1 MKWVL
6 VELEPNL
13 FSLLKINLWGENMLE
28 DKIGHRG
35 EGIEDSEI
43 RVRLDP
49 IEYDVGIKVG
59 GLSIDRDGGDP
70 VIA

>member
-1 MKWVL
+1 
-6 VELEPNL
+6 
-13 FSLLKINLWGENMLE
+13 MLE
-28 DKIGHRG
+28 DKVRHQG

-59 GLSIDRDGGDP
+59 GLSVAEKTGHS
-70 VIA
+70 V

>member
-1 MKWVL
+1 
-6 VELEPNL
+6 
-13 FSLLKINLWGENMLE
+13 MLE

-59 GLSIDRDGGDP
+59 GFSGREGLQMYYEPDNLM
-70 VIA
+70 